1 MRDLVLSV
9 ATLTP
14 LLSSSGLDL
23 KSCRHWLLLLV
34 LLVLLLSL
42 LLASLPLLLVGDSG
56 QLAVDVQFA
65 PCNDQLG

>member
-34 LLVLLLSL
+34 LLALLSL

-65 PCNDQLG
+65 PCNYQFI

>member
-34 LLVLLLSL
+34 LLALLSL